1 MTSRLILVRGRIQ
14 KHGEIIHVVAERL
27 EDRTWMLDLL
37 SEDGMDTPTPL
48 ARADEVRRPATAP
61 YPPQGKRASAQPP
74 NPRPQP
80 TAQPLTQPVSGPP
93 PARPTDHPQVARF
106 SLGPVPTSVR

>member
-14 KHGEIIHVVAERL
+14 KHGEITHVVAERL

-48 ARADEVRRPATAP
+48 ARADEVRRPGADS
-61 YPPQGKRASAQPP
+61 YPPKTQELALNLPTPTHSRPLSHSSNQSEGRH
-74 NPRPQP
+74 PRDQRIIPK
-80 TAQPLTQPVSGPP
+80 S
-93 PARPTDHPQVARF
+93 RDFH
-106 SLGPVPTSVR
+106 